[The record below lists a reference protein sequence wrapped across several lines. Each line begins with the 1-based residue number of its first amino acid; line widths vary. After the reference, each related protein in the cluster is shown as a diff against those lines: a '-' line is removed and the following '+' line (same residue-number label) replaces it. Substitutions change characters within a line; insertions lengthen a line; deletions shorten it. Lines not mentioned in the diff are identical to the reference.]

1 MKVSRTDLVPVL
13 TIMAGGA
20 IGVFLTL
27 SPRGPWSPSDS
38 APGVRYVPVQNAQ
51 SRVFVTRTGDVFR
64 FRAADGDRS
73 PLEVS
78 PDGRWVAY
86 RAQPL
91 IYIDGVR
98 VGTSFPEGLD
108 PNDIASIESV
118 KGDAAI
124 ESYGE
129 EAYLGVYLISLKEA
143 GRRR

>member
-1 MKVSRTDLVPVL
+1 MC
-13 TIMAGGA
+13 
-20 IGVFLTL
+20 
-27 SPRGPWSPSDS
+27 
-38 APGVRYVPVQNAQ
+38 
-51 SRVFVTRTGDVFR
+51 
-64 FRAADGDRS
+64 
-73 PLEVS
+73 
-78 PDGRWVAY
+78 
-86 RAQPL
+86 
-91 IYIDGVR
+91 